1 MGGVSRKALGSP
13 VSVPFSWEDSRRCVG
28 LVELATTREGSSIG
42 SSAGGFT
49 FLSLQVKVPM
59 KFNGS
64 SGVQVRMPSNLQDL
78 AAYTS
83 LKFYIQNPE
92 PRSRQ
97 RRQDETEEGRFVLY
111 LGSREVRQDGAGR
124 RRAAGARVGDIHE
137 GSHLDISP
145 CPFTSLWGAQ
155 TGPGLEDGESCAN
168 DGAWPVQPWEHREAS
183 LGAPAGPKCQRV
195 ALSLP
200 EFRPLET
207 TWASCSRTTKC
218 SGFTNWAMRSQP
230 P

>member
-1 MGGVSRKALGSP
+1 
-13 VSVPFSWEDSRRCVG
+13 
-28 LVELATTREGSSIG
+28 
-42 SSAGGFT
+42 
-49 FLSLQVKVPM
+49 M

-92 PRSRQ
+92 PRSQ
-97 RRQDETEEGRFVLY
+97 QDEAEEGRFVLY
-111 LGSREVRQDGAGR
+111 LGSQEVRWGQRVEGALVAPMGD
-124 RRAAGARVGDIHE
+124 RAWTSTPHPLLEYLCGEHKQP
-137 GSHLDISP
+137 LDAAV
-145 CPFTSLWGAQ
+145 TLG
-155 TGPGLEDGESCAN
+155 GEWDRGCSSSA
-168 DGAWPVQPWEHREAS
+168 A
-183 LGAPAGPKCQRV
+183 LGAPGRAPACPKCQHV

-207 TWASCSRTTKC
+207 TWALCSRIAEC
-218 SGFTNWAMRSQP
+218 IGFTNWEMRSQP

>member
-1 MGGVSRKALGSP
+1 
-13 VSVPFSWEDSRRCVG
+13 
-28 LVELATTREGSSIG
+28 
-42 SSAGGFT
+42 
-49 FLSLQVKVPM
+49 M

-111 LGSREVRQDGAGR
+111 LGSREVRQDGAGT
-124 RRAAGARVGDIHE
+124 RRAVGARAGGIHG

-145 CPFTSLWGAQ
+145 CPFTSVWGAQ
-155 TGPGLEDGESCAN
+155 AGSGWRMGRAVRMMGLGQCNPGSIEEHHLVLLPVPNANTWPCRSLNSGHRRLPGHRAQGPQSAVDLQTG
-168 DGAWPVQPWEHREAS
+168 Q
-183 LGAPAGPKCQRV
+183 
-195 ALSLP
+195 
-200 EFRPLET
+200 
-207 TWASCSRTTKC
+207 
-218 SGFTNWAMRSQP
+218 
-230 P
+230 